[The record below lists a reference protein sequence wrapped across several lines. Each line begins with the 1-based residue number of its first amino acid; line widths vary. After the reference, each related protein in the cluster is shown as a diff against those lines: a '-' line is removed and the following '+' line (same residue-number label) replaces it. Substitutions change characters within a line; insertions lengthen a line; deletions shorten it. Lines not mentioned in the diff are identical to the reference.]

1 MKRKSY
7 EYYAKFDYADDGITV
22 TFPELPGYITCGH
35 NTEEATQMA
44 KEALVLYLEDMPEKN
59 IPKPTITYANLLVP
73 HEKNSSDQRCFTDI

>member
-1 MKRKSY
+1 
-7 EYYAKFDYADDGITV
+7 
-22 TFPELPGYITCGH
+22 
-35 NTEEATQMA
+35 MA